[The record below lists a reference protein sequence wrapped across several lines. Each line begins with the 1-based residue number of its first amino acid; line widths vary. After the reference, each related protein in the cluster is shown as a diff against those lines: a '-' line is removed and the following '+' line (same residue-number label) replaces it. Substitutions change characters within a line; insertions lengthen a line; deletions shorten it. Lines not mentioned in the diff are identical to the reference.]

1 MAKRSYRQQCA
12 LAHTLDLVGERWT
25 LLIIRE
31 MLTGPKRFTDLQH
44 NLPGIGTNLLAVRL
58 RELEDTK
65 VVQRGT
71 LPPPAASS
79 IYELTSDGR
88 RLENAIVELAGWGL
102 RSIDV
107 PVHGDHRRSPWSLL
121 ALRALAFEMA
131 PANLIARIEF
141 RVNGEVFHGRIG
153 KAKLSVE
160 QGASWEEPDLVVTVD
175 SDTLILIVT
184 GRLHVTE
191 AISSGAFRIEGQVRL
206 KDLFVGVMK
215 R

>member
-12 LAHTLDLVGERWT
+12 LAHALDLVGERWT

-31 MLTGPKRFTDLQH
+31 LLTGPKRFTDLQH

-79 IYELTSDGR
+79 IYELTNDGR

-107 PVHGDHRRSPWSLL
+107 PTHGDHRRSPWALL
-121 ALRALAFEMA
+121 ALRALTFEIA
-131 PANLIARIEF
+131 PADLTARIEF
-141 RVNGEVFHGRIG
+141 RVSGEVFHGLIG

-160 QGASWEEPDLVVTVD
+160 QGASWQEPDLVVTVD
-175 SDTLILIVT
+175 SDTLISIVT
-184 GRLHVTE
+184 GRFHVTE

-206 KDLFVGVMK
+206 KDLFVGVMN